1 MGTPRKRTVAV
12 AAGVSAALLASSTAF
27 AVANGILGSRP
38 NDKVGTFGMIEQRLV
53 PAESPA
59 RTTAPRSA
67 PQRVTTTTTAI
78 GAQLIV
84 PAAAQPPESPDTN
97 APGAA
102 PYAPAP
108 EQEPDEHSTPKPTIV
123 APVSTTP
130 TTHTTAST
138 VPKEDDHEHET
149 DDTEKDDD

>member
-59 RTTAPRSA
+59 RTTAPHSA
-67 PQRVTTTTTAI
+67 PPRVTTTTAARALSI
-78 GAQLIV
+78 A
-84 PAAAQPPESPDTN
+84 PAEAARHESPDTN
-97 APGAA
+97 APGVTPNEPAA
-102 PYAPAP
+102 

-123 APVSTTP
+123 APASTTP

-149 DDTEKDDD
+149 DDTEQDDD